1 MQRKKSE
8 IVTAR
13 MMSKAK
19 SVASTRGADANMMLT
34 DYLCICGVGQKI
46 MEEGLDTVLSE
57 LKAQGRNRPAD
68 HTGEHVRG
76 SRLMAAF
83 TAIRSKKQ
91 TAGAMAGVLIYVV

>member
-19 SVASTRGADANMMLT
+19 SAASTRGAGCQYDAHRLPMHLWR
-34 DYLCICGVGQKI
+34 GK
-46 MEEGLDTVLSE
+46 EGLDTVLSE

-68 HTGEHVRG
+68 HTGEHVTR
-76 SRLMAAF
+76 
-83 TAIRSKKQ
+83 K
-91 TAGAMAGVLIYVV
+91 